1 MLDPRDSAFCHA
13 KCGIPNAIS
22 NACCK
27 AWAALGSL
35 SKMRLQIHQRGV
47 QSQRVAELVKLLAK
61 RFCER
66 LESEHQRE

>member
-1 MLDPRDSAFCHA
+1 MQHLGCERVRVLQS
-13 KCGIPNAIS
+13 
-22 NACCK
+22 
-27 AWAALGSL
+27 LGSVRFL
-35 SKMRLQIHQRGV
+35 VQMRLQIHQRGV

>member
-1 MLDPRDSAFCHA
+1 MQHS
-13 KCGIPNAIS
+13 KCDFKCVLQS
-22 NACCK
+22 
-27 AWAALGSL
+27 LGSVRFL
-35 SKMRLQIHQRGV
+35 VQMRLQIHKRGV

>member
-1 MLDPRDSAFCHA
+1 MQHLGRERVRVLQS
-13 KCGIPNAIS
+13 
-22 NACCK
+22 
-27 AWAALGSL
+27 LGSVRFL
-35 SKMRLQIHQRGV
+35 VQMRLQIHQRGE

>member
-1 MLDPRDSAFCHA
+1 MQHLGRERVRVLQS
-13 KCGIPNAIS
+13 
-22 NACCK
+22 
-27 AWAALGSL
+27 LGSVRFL
-35 SKMRLQIHQRGV
+35 VQMRLQIHQRGV